1 MSTDRDGETAAGA
14 RGTGPTAAL
23 AQVDIRAALLSRRSR
38 VPDYEREHHA
48 FGRLFAQLAEHP
60 RNMLQTLVERAVPLC
75 DAHSAGISLLEGDV
89 FRWEAV
95 AGVLARERGRTT
107 PQEQSPSSV
116 CIDRGT
122 TQLMR
127 LVDRCFPA
135 LLAAPR
141 IVEMLLFPFYDH
153 GQPIGTVWIVSHAE
167 ERTFDREDARL
178 VRVLSQF
185 ASAAWQMRKGAEMV
199 AAASLRK
206 DAFLATIGHE
216 LRNPLGT
223 ILSASAVL
231 RQDLSGD
238 ATLSPA
244 AEAIAR
250 QANHMSRLLDDL
262 LDVARIESGKLQLLR
277 QTVDVRAVVAETLAT
292 RREQLERRQHS
303 LIIEL
308 GPDPLLVDADP
319 VRLAQVLSNLVD
331 NAAKYT
337 PERGKVRVAAAREGD
352 HVALTVSDTGVG
364 VPEDRVQSIFE
375 PFAQL
380 RESRDASDGGM
391 GLGLALVRRLTELHG
406 GTVKVASDGRD
417 RGSTFTVRWPI
428 KQMPAGLEAGV

>member
-1 MSTDRDGETAAGA
+1 
-14 RGTGPTAAL
+14 
-23 AQVDIRAALLSRRSR
+23 
-38 VPDYEREHHA
+38 
-48 FGRLFAQLAEHP
+48 
-60 RNMLQTLVERAVPLC
+60 VPLC

-95 AGVLARERGRTT
+95 AGVLAAERGRTT
-107 PQEQSPSSV
+107 PRVQSPSGV
-116 CIDRGT
+116 CIERGT

-127 LVDRCFPA
+127 LVSRCFPA
-135 LLAAPR
+135 LSAEPP

-153 GQPIGTVWIVSHAE
+153 GQPIGTVWIVSHTE

-185 ASAAWQMRKGAEMV
+185 ASAAWQLWKGAELV
-199 AAASLRK
+199 AAASVRK

-216 LRNPLGT
+216 LRNPLGA

-231 RQDLSGD
+231 RQDLSGN

-244 AEAIAR
+244 AETIAR
-250 QANHMSRLLDDL
+250 QATHMSRLLDDL

-277 QTVDVRAVVAETLAT
+277 QTVDVRSVVAETLAT

-303 LIIEL
+303 LTIEL
-308 GPDPLLVDADP
+308 GPDPLLVEADP

-337 PERGKVRVAAAREGD
+337 PARGKVRVAAAREGD

-364 VPEDRVQSIFE
+364 VPADRVQSIFE

-380 RESRDASDGGM
+380 TESRDASDGGM
-391 GLGLALVRRLTELHG
+391 GLGLALVRSLTELHG
-406 GTVKVASDGRD
+406 GTVQVASDGPD

-428 KQMPAGLEAGV
+428 KQVPAGFEAGV